1 MKGFRIQAM
10 TTKHFNF
17 PDTVPLQYR
26 DRAIRLT
33 GSRITLDIIV
43 GWLEMGD
50 TPEDIQDHYP
60 WFTLEQI
67 NAIIAWYLA
76 NRAEVDEYLR
86 EGEEE
91 AEKFRLEIE
100 SRPESIAFRE
110 KMRRLREQRLNNLK

>member
-1 MKGFRIQAM
+1 M
-10 TTKHFNF
+10 TVKHFNF

-26 DRAIRLT
+26 DRAIRVT

-43 GWLEMGD
+43 GWLKMGD
-50 TPEDIQDHYP
+50 TPEDIQDYYP

-76 NRAEVDEYLR
+76 NRAEVDEYIR
-86 EGEEE
+86 EGKVE
-91 AEKFRLEIE
+91 AEKLRLEIE

-110 KMRRLREQRLNNLK
+110 KMRSLREQMRKS